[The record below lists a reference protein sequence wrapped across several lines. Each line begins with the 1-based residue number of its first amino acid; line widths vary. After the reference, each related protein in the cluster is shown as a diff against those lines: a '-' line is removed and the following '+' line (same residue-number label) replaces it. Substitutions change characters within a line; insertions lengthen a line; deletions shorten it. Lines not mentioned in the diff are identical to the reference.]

1 MNKNAKKREK
11 ASYNKFEKIKNE
23 SIKEYKVKNNEELLE
38 FLLNNVKSLSRNN
51 IKNILKRKCIGVNG
65 ACVTQFN
72 YQLIPGDVVL
82 LSKFP
87 LTSFK
92 DKNNN
97 KLEIIYEDE
106 DFLAINKPAGLLSIS
121 SDKEK
126 VKTAYKYALEYVREK
141 NKFARIYVVH
151 RIDKETS
158 GVLIFAKN
166 ENLKNQLQENWN
178 DLVSKRG
185 YYAIVDGVLDKK
197 EDTLKNYLKMN
208 KENLMYV
215 TKDKKDSQFCIT
227 HYKVIKEND
236 KYSLLDINIDS
247 GRKNQ
252 IRVQLGNIGHFVC
265 GDDKYGDPSD
275 PINRLALHSYELDLI
290 NPINKK
296 EYKFKAPMPK
306 IFNSVFK

>member
-23 SIKEYKVKNNEELLE
+23 SIKEYKVKNNGELLE

-72 YQLIPGDVVL
+72 YRLIPGDVVL
-82 LSKFP
+82 ISKFP

-92 DKNNN
+92 DKKNN

-197 EDTLKNYLKMN
+197 EATLKNYLKMN
-208 KENLMYV
+208 K
-215 TKDKKDSQFCIT
+215 D
-227 HYKVIKEND
+227 YKVIKEND